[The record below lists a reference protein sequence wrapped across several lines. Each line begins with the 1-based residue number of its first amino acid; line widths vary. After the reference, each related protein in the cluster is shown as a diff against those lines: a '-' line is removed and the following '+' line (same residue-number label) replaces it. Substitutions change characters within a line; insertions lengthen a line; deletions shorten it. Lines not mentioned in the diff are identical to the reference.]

1 MTKTIDIYPGTSIAE
16 VLENISGRVILNFH
30 KGVYE
35 EKLSITKDGV
45 TFFSDEGAVISFS
58 DHHGTIRDGKVL
70 GTGDSASV
78 TLAAADFQAE
88 GITFRN
94 SFDYK
99 TNHEANL
106 KGEGEK
112 VGTQAV
118 ALRTIAGAE
127 SASFKNCCFEGF
139 QDTLFLDAGS
149 AYFENCQIKG
159 NVDFIFGA
167 GNALFKECELVVLPY
182 SEEAYITAPSTKN
195 ESDLGFVFLDCVI
208 RCEAG
213 VENVFLGRPWH
224 PSSDPVRS
232 CNSAFLNCSLPKEI
246 DKAIWCSMM
255 SKSTLYTPEDS
266 IFLEYGSKGECAD
279 EDRDLLTDEA
289 YQRFMLSV
297 KEQFSGY
304 LDI

>member
-1 MTKTIDIYPGTSIAE
+1 MNETIDIYPGTSIAS
-16 VLENISGRVILNFH
+16 VLESINCKATLNFH

-35 EKLSITKDGV
+35 EKVLINRDDV

-78 TLAAADFQAE
+78 TLAASGFHAE
-88 GITFRN
+88 GLTFRN

-106 KGEGEK
+106 KGEGER

-118 ALRTIAGAE
+118 AFRSIAGADK
-127 SASFKNCCFEGF
+127 ASFRNCCFEGF

-149 AYFENCQIKG
+149 AYFEKCRIKG
-159 NVDFIFGA
+159 NVDFIFGS
-167 GNALFKECELVVLPY
+167 GNALFKECDIVVLPY

-195 ESDLGFVFLDCVI
+195 ESDLGFVFLDCFI
-208 RCEAG
+208 RCEDG
-213 VENVFLGRPWH
+213 VKKVFLGRPWH

-232 CNSAFLNCSLPKEI
+232 CNSAFLNCTLPKEV
-246 DKAIWCSMM
+246 DKEGWCSMM
-255 SKSTLYTPEDS
+255 SKNTLYTPEAS
-266 IFLEYGSKGECAD
+266 IFLEYGSKGEGAD
-279 EDRDLLTDEA
+279 EDRDLLTEEA
-289 YQRFMLSV
+289 YERFLLSV
-297 KEQFSGY
+297 KDLFQE
-304 LDI
+304 